1 MTQEQY
7 VGIIEGI
14 VVSTMFVVVLL
25 MIVIFK
31 LYEIQKL
38 IEGKK
43 ERKDDE

>member
-14 VVSTMFVVVLL
+14 VVSTMFVVGLL
-25 MIVIFK
+25 MIVLFK
-31 LYEIQKL
+31 LHEMQKL

-43 ERKDDE
+43 